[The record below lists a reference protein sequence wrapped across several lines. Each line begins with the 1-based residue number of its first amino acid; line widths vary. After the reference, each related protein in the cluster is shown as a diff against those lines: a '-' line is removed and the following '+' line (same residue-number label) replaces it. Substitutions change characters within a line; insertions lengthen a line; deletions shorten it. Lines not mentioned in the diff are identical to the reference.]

1 MRAFERTCSG
11 TRSACSRRRWFERKR
26 QVAFPGARWSEEVH
40 DLVVVYA
47 GRCARRRPSFW
58 RAECIGMGALDLAL
72 GLGTIRA
79 AGARLEAVV
88 PRKVEKSAV
97 IDHEPVRVLP
107 IFMRP

>member
-1 MRAFERTCSG
+1 VPG
-11 TRSACSRRRWFERKR
+11 GPRKCTTSLWCTPDDA
-26 QVAFPGARWSEEVH
+26 Q
-40 DLVVVYA
+40 
-47 GRCARRRPSFW
+47 RRRPSFW